1 MSKMS
6 KSTQL
11 IKIEG
16 SSILILLYTKV
27 NSIIAFCQLEQS
39 KKEIYYVTK
48 MTLCEYFLCTIASGF
63 FYVNSKVY

>member
-1 MSKMS
+1 MSKN
-6 KSTQL
+6 TQL

-16 SSILILLYTKV
+16 SSILILLCTKV

-48 MTLCEYFLCTIASGF
+48 MTLCEYFLCTIA
-63 FYVNSKVY
+63 